1 MIRRPPR
8 STLFPYTTLFRP
20 GRERRRPRFRDH
32 LPAQPGAQ
40 AARPPLRAQD
50 QAPRRPVQDPQA
62 RRNNPPDPAD
72 QGRLLADAYPS
83 FNLMSL
89 GHAKHHLTP
98 NHPASSSVNVGS
110 AVIPYGSKAAPA
122 GHWGHRHA
130 AWLCSRDCDFL
141 VFFEADPSSSTWNN
155 PLDPGRRLL
164 LG

>member
-89 GHAKHHLTP
+89 GSWPGASPMKITAFVTP
-98 NHPASSSVNVGS
+98 DRQGKPRARL
-110 AVIPYGSKAAPA
+110 IP
-122 GHWGHRHA
+122 
-130 AWLCSRDCDFL
+130 
-141 VFFEADPSSSTWNN
+141 E
-155 PLDPGRRLL
+155 
-164 LG
+164 